1 MNQLGILCFTS
12 AARTRSFSATARELR
27 ISQQAVSKHIRTL
40 EEELGFPLF
49 FRSYQIVHLT
59 KGGER
64 MLAYFEQREQLL
76 NEVQE
81 HFRSKQN
88 PPPLR
93 IAWSQWLGAP
103 DWFRQAI
110 VDFVTMHPSVRL
122 ATYDLNAEEMSAALQ
137 KEEVDILLTTRYT
150 AGYLPVLWNT
160 TPVGR
165 EPILLLGSKHVDY
178 NFDDC
183 SSFPFFATYAG
194 EFSEQGVLDRV
205 RKECE
210 RFNINPKSIEIC
222 PNMGS
227 VCLNVLSRCGLALGL
242 RIPPL
247 VHSNEFI
254 LHPTDR
260 YASVVLCRPLHQKRE
275 DAVLFEQ
282 FLFNRLEVAQ

>member
-1 MNQLGILCFTS
+1 MHQLGILCFTS
-12 AARTRSFSATARELR
+12 VARTRSFSATARELR

-40 EEELGFPLF
+40 EEKLGFPLF
-49 FRSYQIVHLT
+49 LRSYQTVHLT

-64 MLAYFEQREQLL
+64 MLVYFEQQEQLL

-81 HFRSKQN
+81 HFRSNRN
-88 PPPLR
+88 PSLLR

-103 DWFRQAI
+103 AWFRQII
-110 VDFVTMHPSVRL
+110 VDFGTAHPSVRL
-122 ATYDLNAEEMSAALQ
+122 AIYDLNAEEISTALQ
-137 KEEVDILLTTRYT
+137 NEEVDILLTTQY
-150 AGYLPVLWNT
+150 AADYLPVLWNR
-160 TPVGR
+160 TPIGR
-165 EPILLLGSKHVDY
+165 EPIFLLGSKYVDY
-178 NFDDC
+178 DFDDC
-183 SSFPFFATYAG
+183 SPFPFFATYAG

-205 RKECE
+205 QKECE

-254 LHPTDR
+254 LHPTGR